1 MLSLIRIFSQIEIE
15 RDKLKIPGG
24 DPSSTTVSEV
34 LSLVFALLGAVAFL
48 MIVLSGLR
56 YTLSRGDSDKI
67 AKAKN
72 SIIYSAIGLILA
84 TLAFSIVRFVV
95 RSV

>member
-1 MLSLIRIFSQIEIE
+1 MLSIVKIISQIEIE

-24 DPSSTTVSEV
+24 DPSSNTVSEV

-48 MIVLSGLR
+48 MMVLSGLR
-56 YTLSRGDSDKI
+56 YTLSRGNSDQI

-72 SIIYSAIGLILA
+72 GIIYSAVGLVLA